1 MVDIQ
6 KDTSHLPEADCA
18 VYDFSGRNS
27 SAEDALGY
35 CYTFIENNVPQ
46 KDVYWYTFPK
56 GYSEYHGERLIIY
69 QILEK
74 DSYPHDFYQK
84 IRATEANG
92 YSLNATDHIVKKMVI
107 TTVDWSDKD
116 LFICYNLGIDDD
128 DYKKLIDDAWKG
140 LKHEWRS
147 GTGRLLSNEERLAT
161 LYDLEPKV
169 KFTPARLKGRK
180 PKLPTS
186 SLKPKRSNLVYL
198 TREKGSRSACFDRTF
213 LFPHARGPIF

>member
-1 MVDIQ
+1 MVDNQ
-6 KDTSHLPEADCA
+6 KDTLHLPEADCA

-27 SAEDALGY
+27 SVEDALGY
-35 CYTFIENNVPQ
+35 CYKLIETNVPQ
-46 KDVYWYTFPK
+46 KDVYWYTFSK
-56 GYSEYHGERLIIY
+56 GYSEYRGERLIIY
-69 QILEK
+69 QILE

-92 YSLNATDHIVKKMVI
+92 YSLNATDHIIKKMVI

-128 DYKKLIDDAWKG
+128 DYKKLMDDAWKG
-140 LKHEWRS
+140 FKHEWRS
-147 GTGRLLSNEERLAT
+147 GTGRLLSNEERFAT

-186 SLKPKRSNLVYL
+186 SRKPKRSNLVYL

-213 LFPHARGPIF
+213 LFPHAHGPVF